1 MATKSNRGRLAVFAG
16 ICAVASLALAA
27 CSSSGP
33 DASNGEENI
42 TIRIAMGSSGDAV
55 DSQWDAL
62 AERYHEKY
70 PNRTLEPV
78 IQEDDIY
85 QTTGLP
91 TLLSSREAPDAY
103 FEWSGPRMRG
113 HVADGDGY
121 DLSTALKGELFA
133 GRFNDGA
140 FTNMDVDG
148 KGIYMVPWT
157 GDVTNVVWYDKAVF
171 AELGLSV
178 PTTWD
183 QYLAVNKAILDS
195 GKTPLVF
202 GNKDQWPVGSVASH
216 LVSRV
221 IGEDLYSDTMD
232 GKAPLNSPE
241 MVDAFGYLASLAP
254 YVNKSVNALA
264 DDEANTQ
271 FFLQKAASIQIGS
284 WLMADAA
291 TEADGLDFDYFN
303 LPAIPA
309 GKGDQ
314 SSVLGISTGFMLNAN
329 SPHVEETIDLLA
341 MLVDAESTKAWA
353 EAGLAPMTIDPFVG
367 VDADPR
373 TVSLAE
379 MLSSAGTVV
388 APADSGH
395 DIEIAAAFY
404 DAAASVIGGTSTPQ
418 EALDTAQS
426 RMDSA
431 G

>member
-1 MATKSNRGRLAVFAG
+1 MARKMTRGRGAAFVG
-16 ICAVASLALAA
+16 MCAVASLALAA
-27 CSSSGP
+27 CNSSDPGASGA
-33 DASNGEENI
+33 DGDVV
-42 TIRIAMGSSGDAV
+42 IRIAMGSSGDAV
-55 DSQWDAL
+55 DSQFDVL
-62 AERYHEKY
+62 AERYNEKY
-70 PNRTLEPV
+70 PDRTVEV
-78 IQEDDIY
+78 IIQEDDIY

-103 FEWSGPRMRG
+103 FEWSGPRMAG
-113 HVADGDGY
+113 HVSDGDGY
-121 DLSTALKGELFA
+121 DLATALDGELFA

-140 FTNMDVDG
+140 FTNMSVDG
-148 KGIYMVPWT
+148 KGTYMVPWT

-171 AELGLSV
+171 SDLGLTV

-183 QYLAVNKAILDS
+183 EYLDVNQAILDS

-221 IGEDLYSDTMD
+221 IGEQLYSDTMD
-232 GKAPLNSPE
+232 GLAPLNSPE
-241 MVDAFGYLASLAP
+241 MVDAFGYLSSLAP
-254 YVNKSVNALA
+254 YVNESVNALA

-271 FFLQKAASIQIGS
+271 FFLQEAATIQIGG

-291 TEADGLDFDYFN
+291 TDAEGLDFDYFN

-314 SSVLGISTGFMLNAN
+314 ASVLGISTGFMVNAN
-329 SPHVEETIDLLA
+329 SAHIDETVELLA
-341 MLVDAESTKAWA
+341 MMVDADGTKAWA
-353 EAGLAPMTIDPFVG
+353 EAGLAPMTIDPFAG

-379 MLSSAGTVV
+379 MLSSASTLV

-395 DIEIAAAFY
+395 DIEVAAAFY

-426 RMDSA
+426 RLDSA
-431 G
+431 S